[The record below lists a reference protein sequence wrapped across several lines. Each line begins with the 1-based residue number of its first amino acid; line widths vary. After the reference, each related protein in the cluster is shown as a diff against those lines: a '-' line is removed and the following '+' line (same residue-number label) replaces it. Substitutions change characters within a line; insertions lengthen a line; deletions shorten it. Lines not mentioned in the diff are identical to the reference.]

1 MGSCSYHGSSVRP
14 CPQHPLGAGG
24 AGLLRDP
31 MMQIKLFLQT
41 HSIGKVVIIP
51 STMEQNKIEEKA
63 NRLVSVLS
71 METIRN
77 LRNTLIQAIIAKRK
91 GEQHHP
97 FIPHEENTNK
107 KPLPLSSGVTCE
119 YHFFSHYWTTI
130 YLCSG

>member
-1 MGSCSYHGSSVRP
+1 
-14 CPQHPLGAGG
+14 
-24 AGLLRDP
+24 
-31 MMQIKLFLQT
+31 MQIKLFLQT

-77 LRNTLIQAIIAKRK
+77 LRNRLIQAIIAKRK
-91 GEQHHP
+91 GEQHRP
-97 FIPHEENTNK
+97 FTPHEENTNK
-107 KPLPLSSGVTCE
+107 KPLPLSRGVTYE